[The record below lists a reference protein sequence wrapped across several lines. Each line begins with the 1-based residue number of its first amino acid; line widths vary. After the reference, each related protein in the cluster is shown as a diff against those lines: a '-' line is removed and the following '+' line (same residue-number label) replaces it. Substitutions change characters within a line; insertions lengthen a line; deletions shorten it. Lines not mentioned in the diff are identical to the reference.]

1 MEALKGMMGGVL
13 GADVHHPQHCGPG
26 RHQRN
31 HCRLCTPLSPLI
43 LGIRSFHTPVLSYL
57 LATCLAQLWPYLE
70 SAREGF
76 YTCTLAPKQKSTLCP
91 YWLSSVCATVL
102 PGLTSPLSISHPG
115 PTQALSTS
123 AAAPLPTPNTNCTHH
138 SWELGHLE

>member
-1 MEALKGMMGGVL
+1 M
-13 GADVHHPQHCGPG
+13 HHPQHCGPG

-43 LGIRSFHTPVLSYL
+43 LGIRSFQTPALRYL

-76 YTCTLAPKQKSTLCP
+76 YTCAFAPKQKSTLCP
-91 YWLSSVCATVL
+91 YWLSSVCATALPVL
-102 PGLTSPLSISHPG
+102 ASSPHSPSLTPALLKPSPPLLLLLFPPQTLTA
-115 PTQALSTS
+115 PTTAESSVT
-123 AAAPLPTPNTNCTHH
+123 
-138 SWELGHLE
+138 